1 MTKHQILMLRRHLKV
16 VCAAYEQMLARPDC
30 TPSEKALI
38 TEALENAR
46 ATLLGLD
53 DLKPND

>member
-16 VCAAYEQMLARPDC
+16 VGAAYEQMLAREN

-38 TEALENAR
+38 TDALEDAR

-53 DLKPND
+53 DLKPTD